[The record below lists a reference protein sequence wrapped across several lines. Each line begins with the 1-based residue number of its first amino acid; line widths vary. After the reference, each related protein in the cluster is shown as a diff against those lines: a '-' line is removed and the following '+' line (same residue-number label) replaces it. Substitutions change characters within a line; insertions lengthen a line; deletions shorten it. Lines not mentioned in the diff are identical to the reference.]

1 VISILD
7 ARPPLQAKNMDE
19 LLSQLILAARSEDL
33 EGWMNILIVVIIAVF
48 WAVAGILKARGKKPE
63 QEEEQLAG
71 EPTDRRPQD
80 AKGLLKEML
89 QQPRRTRP
97 MSPEPSRQYRRQV
110 EQLRRK
116 ISYPQPTTQKKPMLL
131 PTLES
136 FEESKLPSLKPEA
149 ELGIEELPEFVSKPF
164 KVLKDTGIPEESLVA
179 EIAIEPLLDYEEPV
193 ELRRAILHYEILGRP
208 LSLRGPSEQVIGF

>member
-1 VISILD
+1 
-7 ARPPLQAKNMDE
+7 MDE
-19 LLSQLILAARSEDL
+19 LLSQLILAARSEDF
-33 EGWMNILIVVIIAVF
+33 EGWMNILIVVIIVVF

-71 EPTDRRPQD
+71 KPTDRRPQD
-80 AKGLLKEML
+80 AKGLQKEML

-110 EQLRRK
+110 EQMRRK
-116 ISYPQPTTQKKPMLL
+116 ISYPQPVAQQVTAKKKPMLL
-131 PTLES
+131 PTLEGL
-136 FEESKLPSLKPEA
+136 EETKLLELKPEA
-149 ELGIEELPEFVSKPF
+149 ELVIEELPEFVSKPF